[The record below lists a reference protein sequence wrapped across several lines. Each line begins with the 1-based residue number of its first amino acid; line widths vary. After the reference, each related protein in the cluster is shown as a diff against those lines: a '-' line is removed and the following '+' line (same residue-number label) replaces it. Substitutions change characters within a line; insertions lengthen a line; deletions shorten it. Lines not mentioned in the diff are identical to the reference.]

1 MEINGAFRHYYEN
14 LYCSEGIYNLDI
26 QSDFLGKLDIPQIPE
41 GTRDSL
47 DGEITTLEISEAVS
61 AMNAGKTAG
70 PDGLPIDIYKMFKD
84 KLVAPLYEM
93 FKESYANGILPPSLR
108 EALIIVLPK
117 PGKPKTK
124 CGNLRPISLLNSD
137 TKILCKVIAR
147 RLEGILPSIV
157 GKDQNGF
164 IQGRQGFHNVRR
176 VLNILYNQEGAPDTA
191 LLSIDAEKAFNRFQ
205 VLQLDETI
213 T

>member
-1 MEINGAFRHYYEN
+1 MLVKR
-14 LYCSEGIYNLDI
+14 LDQTVY
-26 QSDFLGKLDIPQIPE
+26 QSTYIKC
-41 GTRDSL
+41 
-47 DGEITTLEISEAVS
+47 
-61 AMNAGKTAG
+61 
-70 PDGLPIDIYKMFKD
+70 Y

-164 IQGRQGFHNVRR
+164 IQGRQGFHNIRR

-191 LLSIDAEKAFNRFQ
+191 LLSIDAEKAFDRVEWPYLFNVITRFGFGEKFCNWTKLLHEQ
-205 VLQLDETI
+205 LSAEVLTNDVVSKAFKISRGCPQGSPLSPLLFI
-213 T
+213 LAI